1 MPIPVGHDRW
11 LSAAR
16 LVWLVIVALAIGMF
30 VVGVP
35 LRFAELQQP
44 CTDLPAACSNRL
56 LPTGAELVQLTKDGL
71 GPPAYALVLTGFAML
86 NTLAYFGIALLI
98 FVRQSNHWG
107 ALIISLALILFGT
120 SNALWE
126 ALAQTFPVF
135 QPLVRFL
142 FFLGLCGFM
151 LIFATFPN
159 GRVVPRAMWVVLA
172 LWGLYALLDSLS
184 TYAATQVV
192 VSDALANIA
201 WPMMFL
207 SGIAAQLYRYKRVS
221 TTVEREQTK
230 WVVLGLAAL
239 VIFVLLTFVVFAPDA
254 SYFQGASMHRL
265 SFQILTISVAF
276 LLIPVPIAISI
287 LRYRLWDID
296 VIIRKTL
303 VYTVLTALLA
313 LIYFGGVVLVQQLT
327 RSITGGSSDVAIVI
341 STLLIAALF
350 FPLRRRVQNAIDRR
364 FYRRKYDAAKTLAA
378 FGVTVRD
385 EVELDKLTAELLN
398 VVQDTMQP
406 ASVSLWLKPTRYAH
420 AIPSKADHNE

>member
-1 MPIPVGHDRW
+1 M
-11 LSAAR
+11 
-16 LVWLVIVALAIGMF
+16 
-30 VVGVP
+30 
-35 LRFAELQQP
+35 
-44 CTDLPAACSNRL
+44 
-56 LPTGAELVQLTKDGL
+56 
-71 GPPAYALVLTGFAML
+71 LTGFAVL
-86 NTLAYFGIALLI
+86 NTLAYFGIAFLI
-98 FVRQSNHWG
+98 FVRQANNRG

-120 SNALWE
+120 SNAMWE
-126 ALAQTFPVF
+126 ALAQTFPIF
-135 QPLVRFL
+135 QPLVRLL

-172 LWGLYALLDSLS
+172 VWGLYALLDSLS
-184 TYAATQVV
+184 THAATQAV

-207 SGIAAQLYRYKRVS
+207 SGIAAQLYRYKQAS
-221 TTVEREQTK
+221 TAAEREQTK

-239 VIFVLLTFVVFAPDA
+239 VIFVLLTFAVFAPDA
-254 SYFQGASMHRL
+254 SYFQGVSIHRL

-327 RSITGGSSDVAIVI
+327 RSFTGESSDVAIVVSTLVHRGVI
-341 STLLIAALF
+341 LPAAATRAKRHRSTLLSAQ
-350 FPLRRRVQNAIDRR
+350 V
-364 FYRRKYDAAKTLAA
+364 
-378 FGVTVRD
+378 
-385 EVELDKLTAELLN
+385 
-398 VVQDTMQP
+398 
-406 ASVSLWLKPTRYAH
+406 
-420 AIPSKADHNE
+420 

>member
-11 LSAAR
+11 LSSAR
-16 LVWLVIVALAIGMF
+16 LVWLAIAALAIGMF
-30 VVGVP
+30 VAGIP

-44 CTDLPAACSNRL
+44 CTDLPTACSNRL
-56 LPTGAELVQLTKDGL
+56 LPTAAELVQLTEAGL
-71 GPPAYALVLTGFAML
+71 GPQAYALALTGFAVL

-98 FVRQSNHWG
+98 FVRQSNNWG
-107 ALIISLALILFGT
+107 ALIISLALVLFGT
-120 SNALWE
+120 SNAMWE

-135 QPLVRFL
+135 QPLVRLL

-172 LWGLYALLDSLS
+172 VWGLYALLDSLS
-184 TYAATQVV
+184 IYAATQVV

-207 SGIAAQLYRYKRVS
+207 SGMAAQLYRYKKVS
-221 TTVEREQTK
+221 TAAEREQTK

-239 VIFVLLTFVVFAPDA
+239 VIFVLLTFIVFAPDA
-254 SYFQGASMHRL
+254 SYFQGASIHRL

-287 LRYRLWDID
+287 LRDRLWDID

-313 LIYFGGVVLVQQLT
+313 LIYFGGVVLVQQLN
-327 RSITGGSSDVAIVI
+327 RSITASSDLAIAV
-341 STLLIAALF
+341 STLIIAALF

-364 FYRRKYDAAKTLAA
+364 FYRRKYDASKTLAA
-378 FGVTVRD
+378 FGVMVRD
-385 EVELDKLTAELLN
+385 EVELDKLTSELLN
-398 VVQDTMQP
+398 VVNETMQP
-406 ASVSLWLKPTRYAH
+406 ASVSLWLKD
-420 AIPSKADHNE
+420 SNLKG